1 MPDLRTLLPASILAS
16 ALVLAA
22 PLAIA
27 APLTAQQTRAID
39 DSVREWLARSGAPS
53 VSVAVVQDGRL
64 AYARAYGQAR
74 LHPQRS
80 ATPRTRY
87 AVDSVSKAFTAAA
100 VLLLQQDGR
109 LRLDDPVAKYLPR
122 LSGAPAGAVTV
133 RQLLSHTAGTRD
145 YWPQDYV
152 PVEMTRPI
160 SLDALLAEWGSKPLD
175 FPPGTDW
182 QYSNTG
188 YVLAGAIVQTL
199 SGQPLLAFLRQRIFA
214 PLHMDRVTEDDSAP
228 LTSADAEAIT
238 RYALGPLRTATKE
251 APGWLFGAS
260 ELAMDPS
267 TLALWDISL
276 MDRSL
281 LAPGSYDEMARP
293 VILRSGR
300 DTHYGL
306 GLELSDAGGRR
317 EWSHDGAG
325 SGYLA
330 ANAVWPDDKVAV
342 VALTNNDWASP
353 GAVVDRIAFVV
364 LKPDAAEARARTVF
378 DGFRRGTIDRRLF
391 TANGNAY
398 LTPAVLADQKAG
410 LSGLGAARLFHLDRE
425 SMRGGMRTRIWTI
438 TTTRRSL
445 TAIERSYPDGGIE
458 QFMIDPAI

>member
-1 MPDLRTLLPASILAS
+1 MLA
-16 ALVLAA
+16 
-22 PLAIA
+22 LAIPFAAAA
-27 APLTAQQTRAID
+27 APLTTRQTRAID
-39 DSVREWLARSGAPS
+39 DGVREWLARTGAPS
-53 VSVAVVQDGRL
+53 VSVAVVRDGAL
-64 AYARAYGQAR
+64 AYAHAYGQAR
-74 LHPQRS
+74 LDPPRA
-80 ATPRTRY
+80 ATTHTRY

-109 LRLDDPVAKYLPR
+109 LRLDDPVARYLPR
-122 LSGAPAGAVTV
+122 LSGAGAVTI
-133 RQLLSHTAGTRD
+133 RQLLSHTAGIRD

-152 PVEMTRPI
+152 PVEMTRPTG
-160 SLDALLAEWGSKPLD
+160 LDALLAEWGTRPLD

-188 YVLAGAIVQTL
+188 YVAAGAIVQAV
-199 SGQPLLAFLRQRIFA
+199 SGQPLMRVLQDRIFA
-214 PLHMDRVTEDDSAP
+214 PLHMDRVTQDDTAP
-228 LTSADAEAIT
+228 LPRTDAEAVT
-238 RYALGPLRTATKE
+238 RYALGPPRPAAKE
-251 APGWLFGAS
+251 AAGWLFGAS

-281 LAPGSYDEMARP
+281 LTPASYDEMTRP

-300 DTHYGL
+300 DTRYGL
-306 GLELSDAGGRR
+306 GLELGQADGRH

-325 SGYLA
+325 SGFLA

-353 GAVVDRIAFVV
+353 GTVVDRIAFVV
-364 LKPDAAEARARTVF
+364 LPPTDAEARVLAVF
-378 DGFRRGTIDRRLF
+378 DGFRRGTVDRSLF

-410 LSGLGAARLFHLDRE
+410 LRGSGPVRLLRLVRQ
-425 SMRGGMRTRIWTI
+425 STRGGMQTRIWTVV
-438 TTTRRSL
+438 TASRTL
-445 TAIERSYPDGGIE
+445 TAVQRSDPKGGIE
-458 QFMIDPAI
+458 QFMISVPGD

>member
-1 MPDLRTLLPASILAS
+1 MPDVNPLLPAAILAS
-16 ALVLAA
+16 MLVLAA
-22 PLAIA
+22 PRAIA
-27 APLTAQQTRAID
+27 APLTVRQTRAID
-39 DSVREWLARSGAPS
+39 DSVREWLSRSGAPS

-74 LHPQRS
+74 LHPRRP
-80 ATPRTRY
+80 ATTRTRY

-100 VLLLQQDGR
+100 VLLLQQDGM
-109 LRLDDPVAKYLPR
+109 LRLDDPVAKNLPQ
-122 LSGAPAGAVTV
+122 LSGVPAGAVTI

-160 SLDALLAEWGSKPLD
+160 GLDALLAEWGGKPLD

-199 SGQPLLAFLRQRIFA
+199 SGQPLPAFLRQRVFA
-214 PLHMDRVTEDDSAP
+214 PLHMVRVTEDDTAP
-228 LTSADAEAIT
+228 LRSPDAEAIT
-238 RYALGPLRTATKE
+238 RYALGPLRPATKE

-267 TLALWDISL
+267 TLALWDVSL

-281 LAPGSYDEMARP
+281 LAPGSYDEMTRP
-293 VILRSGR
+293 AILRSGR
-300 DTHYGL
+300 DTRYGL

-364 LKPDAAEARARTVF
+364 LKPDPAEARARTVF

-410 LSGLGAARLFHLDRE
+410 LSGLGSARLFHLDRE

-438 TTTRRSL
+438 TTARRTL